1 MMYSC
6 VIPQIRW
13 GSFYLQTVNLQT
25 TGVRKKLRFNVWA
38 FVLHPQ
44 WSKLKHAATNVFVL
58 CKSGG
63 SSKTA
68 VRGVE
73 GKQLCFLGS

>member
-1 MMYSC
+1 MMCSC
-6 VIPQIRW
+6 VIPLMRR

-25 TGVRKKLRFNVWA
+25 TGVRKKPFSGLLA
-38 FVLHPQ
+38 FVLHPR
-44 WSKLKHAATNVFVL
+44 WSKPKTAASDVI
-58 CKSGG
+58 G

-73 GKQLCFLGS
+73 GEQLCLLLS

>member
-1 MMYSC
+1 MMCSC
-6 VIPQIRW
+6 VIPQIGW

-25 TGVRKKLRFNVWA
+25 TGVRKKPFCVLLV
-38 FVLHPQ
+38 FVLHPR
-44 WSKLKHAATNVFVL
+44 WSKLKHAATNVFAL

-63 SSKTA
+63 SSKNA

-73 GKQLCFLGS
+73 GKQLCALRA

>member
-1 MMYSC
+1 MMCSC
-6 VIPQIRW
+6 VIPQIGW

-25 TGVRKKLRFNVWA
+25 TGVRKKPFFGLLA
-38 FVLHPQ
+38 FVLHPR
-44 WSKLKHAATNVFVL
+44 WSKPKAAASNFI
-58 CKSGG
+58 G